1 MSEPTQDPQQAG
13 REKTPYDRDAK
24 LLDHEYDGIQEY
36 DNPMP
41 RWWKNLFWATIVFSI
56 LYIVNVGPIGSGD
69 GRIAQYE
76 AEMAAARA
84 RFPQAAQVTGDAELA
99 TLEKDPA
106 VLALGKSTFAQNCA
120 ACHRAD
126 GGGLIGPNLTDEFWL
141 HGGRLSEVMHTV
153 EAGVL
158 AKGMPS
164 WEKVLKPEQVR
175 AVVAYVGTLRGTHPK
190 DGKPPEG
197 VPVTGEGKDPGTE

>member
-1 MSEPTQDPQQAG
+1 MTDRNA
-13 REKTPYDRDAK
+13 YDHDEL

-56 LYIVNVGPIGSGD
+56 LYVINIGPMGSGR

-84 RFPQAAQVTGDAELA
+84 RQPVAAQVLDDARLA
-99 TLEKDPA
+99 AMAKDPQ
-106 VLALGKSTFAQNCA
+106 VLALGRQTFAQSCA

-126 GGGLIGPNLTDEFWL
+126 GGGLIGPNLTDEYWI
-141 HGGRLSEVMHTV
+141 HGGRLTEVLHTV
-153 EAGVL
+153 QAGVL
-158 AKGMPS
+158 AKGMPA
-164 WEKVLKPEQVR
+164 WDKVLKPEQVA
-175 AVVAYVGTLRGTHPK
+175 AVTAYIATLRGAPAK
-190 DGKPPEG
+190 DGKKPEG
-197 VPVTGEGKDPGTE
+197 APVASAGDAPAPAPAPATSGS